1 MKKKKIEQLEPKKP
15 KKRGEYITTVQELD
29 GILIL
34 NVYRN
39 RILWGRHCINTET
52 GEYAQWHTVDKTW
65 TGEKFGNLLDCDMR
79 WYGYYYHED
88 GKKKLV
94 FDTERERKIVEE
106 KLGKK
111 VKWKENAFELIN
123 RAEQEYRSKM
133 RDKTENNRRNRV
145 QDTMAMVPELPEGI
159 RQWIFEKE
167 GEKDFAFYEK
177 DREKYYCSSCG
188 KRSGEKYLH
197 RTDGEKKIRHN
208 DMVICPRCKKVI
220 QVKKRTNKQ
229 EIITHFLLL
238 QQINENIS
246 VARHFDVDIYWKAGE
261 EREVLINESVRI
273 VLYKLKHLP
282 KYSAEIYYNQYSTG
296 GVYAPQQKGG
306 WDYEYGYFDNKSN
319 PAQRRTHAGYLY
331 EQGIEEALCDTAYQ
345 AWGRL
350 FAQLAAANKKL
361 DYNRLMCTQNDT
373 AFIEMVERLFKGRFY
388 KLLRETAE
396 NVSLWSCS
404 YAGALRKSGQTIED
418 VFDIGDRQMINRIRD
433 LDGGEKALAWMRWSD
448 RTGKK
453 IPQEVLE
460 WLEENNI
467 ESADIEFIS
476 DKMSL
481 QQIMNYTKRQQVE
494 SYKGK
499 SIKTVLSQW
508 EDYLRMC
515 GKLKRHVE
523 DEMIYKPRELKR
535 RHDEAVFEIAQRDAE
550 LEAEEYNRKF
560 PGVEDV
566 LKEIKEK
573 YEYTGE
579 NYFIVVPERC
589 IDIVAEGRVLHHCAG
604 SSDRYFD
611 RIKQRETYICF
622 LRKKEEPAKPYYTI
636 EVEPGGTIRQ
646 HRGYLDEEPEIE
658 EIRPFLRE
666 WQKAIKKRLN
676 KKDREYAAV
685 SAIKRVENIEELKE
699 KNNTRVLNGLM
710 EDFME
715 AV

>member
-1 MKKKKIEQLEPKKP
+1 MKKKKIEQLQPKEPKKNG
-15 KKRGEYITTVQELD
+15 KYITTVQQMEN
-29 GILIL
+29 ILIL

-39 RILWGRHCINTET
+39 RILFGRHCINTET
-52 GEYAQWHTVDKTW
+52 GEYAQWNAIDKTW
-65 TGEKFGNLLDCDMR
+65 NGKKFGSLLDLDVA
-79 WYGYYYHED
+79 WYGYYHIPD
-88 GKKKLV
+88 ARTRMV
-94 FDTERERKIVEE
+94 FDTEKEKKIVEDA
-106 KLGKK
+106 LMKK
-111 VKWKENAFELIN
+111 VRWKTNAFELIN
-123 RAEQEYRSKM
+123 EIEQEYQRGI
-133 RDKTENNRRNRV
+133 RDRTEQNRRNRV
-145 QDTMAMVPELPEGI
+145 EDTMAMVPELPEGI
-159 RQWIFEKE
+159 KQWIFEKE

-177 DREKYYCSSCG
+177 EKEKYYCSACG
-188 KRSGEKYLH
+188 KRSGERYLH
-197 RTDGEKKIRHN
+197 RVDGEKKIRHN
-208 DMVICPRCKKVI
+208 DMVICPKCKKVI
-220 QVKKRTNKQ
+220 QVKKRTKKQ
-229 EIITHFLLL
+229 EIITHFSLL
-238 QQINENIS
+238 QKIDEHMS

-273 VLYKLKHLP
+273 ILYKLKDLP
-282 KYSAEIYYNQYSTG
+282 KYSAEIYYNQYSTSG
-296 GVYAPQQKGG
+296 AYAPQNKGG
-306 WDYEYGYFDNKSN
+306 WDYEYADFDNKGN
-319 PAQRRTHAGYLY
+319 PANRRIWAEYLY
-331 EQGIEEALCDTAYQ
+331 EQGIEEALEDTAYQ
-345 AWGRL
+345 AWNRL
-350 FAQLAAANKKL
+350 FVQMAAANKKL
-361 DYNRLMCTQNDT
+361 DYNRLMCTQNDVT
-373 AFIEMVERLFKGRFY
+373 FVEMVERLFKGRFH
-388 KLLRETAE
+388 KLLKETAE
-396 NVSLWSCS
+396 NVSLWSCT
-404 YAGALRKSGQTIED
+404 YCGRLRKNGETIED

-433 LDGGEKALAWMRWSD
+433 MDGGEKALEWMRWSD

-453 IPQEVLE
+453 IQQDVLE

-467 ESADIEFIS
+467 ESRNIGFIS

-499 SIKTVLSQW
+499 SVKTVLDQW
-508 EDYLRMC
+508 DDYLRMC
-515 GKLKRHVE
+515 KKLKKHVE

-535 RHDEAVFEIAQRDAE
+535 RHDEAVFEIAQMDAE
-550 LEAEEYNRKF
+550 LQAEEYSRKF

-573 YEYTGE
+573 YEYAGE
-579 NYFIVVPERC
+579 KYFIVVPERC
-589 IDIVAEGRVLHHCAG
+589 VDIVAEGRALHHCAG

-622 LRKKEEPAKPYYTI
+622 LRKKEEPKVPYYTI

-685 SAIKRVENIEELKE
+685 SAVKRVENIEELKE
-699 KNNTRVLNGLM
+699 KNNIKVLNGLM